1 MQIYVPVTVLTLE
14 EATFLDRRSSDRQ
27 DKRRQRSSE
36 KKVANKIVAWVIGIV
51 LAVLVIVGLMGYRY
65 VRSALEPV
73 DPNGKTSI
81 SVTVPAGSSTKQIAA
96 QLEAKHVIKSAT
108 VFSYYVKFHDI
119 ADFQAGQYKLT
130 QRANMSTVIQ
140 ALRAGGSATTA
151 AGQLLVKEGTT
162 IEQIATSMDKLT
174 KSNKNLT
181 GKKFLALMKDQ
192 TFFNQLAKKYP
203 QLLSSAANAKGVRYR
218 LEGYL
223 FPATYNV
230 GAGETVKDL
239 VDAMVAKTDSVMQ
252 SYYKSIKKQQYTV
265 QEVMTLASLVEREG
279 VTQDDRRKIA
289 GVFLNRI
296 DAGMPLQSDIS
307 VMYALNTHKTH
318 LTNKDTSVD
327 SPYNLYVHTGYG
339 PGPFDSPSEQ
349 SITAV
354 LSPDA
359 RDKDYLYFV
368 ANLKTGEVLYATTR
382 EQHDANTAKFASD
395 NAAADK

>member
-1 MQIYVPVTVLTLE
+1 MQISVPVTVLTLE

-36 KKVANKIVAWVIGIV
+36 KKAANKIVAWVIGIV

-108 VFSYYVKFHDI
+108 VFSYYVKFHNI

-151 AGQLLVKEGTT
+151 AGQLLVKEGT
-162 IEQIATSMDKLT
+162 
-174 KSNKNLT
+174 
-181 GKKFLALMKDQ
+181 

>member
-1 MQIYVPVTVLTLE
+1 
-14 EATFLDRRSSDRQ
+14 
-27 DKRRQRSSE
+27 
-36 KKVANKIVAWVIGIV
+36 
-51 LAVLVIVGLMGYRY
+51 
-65 VRSALEPV
+65 
-73 DPNGKTSI
+73 
-81 SVTVPAGSSTKQIAA
+81 
-96 QLEAKHVIKSAT
+96 
-108 VFSYYVKFHDI
+108 
-119 ADFQAGQYKLT
+119 
-130 QRANMSTVIQ
+130 MSTVIQ

-223 FPATYNV
+223 FPGTYNV

-307 VMYALNTHKTH
+307 VMY
-318 LTNKDTSVD
+318 
-327 SPYNLYVHTGYG
+327 
-339 PGPFDSPSEQ
+339 
-349 SITAV
+349 
-354 LSPDA
+354 
-359 RDKDYLYFV
+359 
-368 ANLKTGEVLYATTR
+368 
-382 EQHDANTAKFASD
+382 
-395 NAAADK
+395 

>member
-1 MQIYVPVTVLTLE
+1 MQ
-14 EATFLDRRSSDRQ
+14 
-27 DKRRQRSSE
+27 
-36 KKVANKIVAWVIGIV
+36 
-51 LAVLVIVGLMGYRY
+51 
-65 VRSALEPV
+65 
-73 DPNGKTSI
+73 
-81 SVTVPAGSSTKQIAA
+81 
-96 QLEAKHVIKSAT
+96 
-108 VFSYYVKFHDI
+108 
-119 ADFQAGQYKLT
+119 
-130 QRANMSTVIQ
+130 
-140 ALRAGGSATTA
+140 
-151 AGQLLVKEGTT
+151 KE
-162 IEQIATSMDKLT
+162 
-174 KSNKNLT
+174 
-181 GKKFLALMKDQ
+181 F
-192 TFFNQLAKKYP
+192 
-203 QLLSSAANAKGVRYR
+203 YR

>member
-1 MQIYVPVTVLTLE
+1 MSLRAPLFLVT
-14 EATFLDRRSSDRQ
+14 
-27 DKRRQRSSE
+27 
-36 KKVANKIVAWVIGIV
+36 I
-51 LAVLVIVGLMGYRY
+51 
-65 VRSALEPV
+65 
-73 DPNGKTSI
+73 
-81 SVTVPAGSSTKQIAA
+81 
-96 QLEAKHVIKSAT
+96 
-108 VFSYYVKFHDI
+108 SYYVKFHNI